1 MATNNGNLIITGG
14 SGKKILNKHY
24 IVAEEHQNKWILLK
38 PTFIRMLGSSFRNSL
53 WKEFVILKIDR
64 SNLKLAFC

>member
-14 SGKKILNKHY
+14 SGKKILNNHY

-38 PTFIRMLGSSFRNSL
+38 PTFIRMLGSSFRI
-53 WKEFVILKIDR
+53 FVEGVCDFKNR
-64 SNLKLAFC
+64 PQ

>member
-14 SGKKILNKHY
+14 SGKKILNNHY

-38 PTFIRMLGSSFRNSL
+38 PTFIRMLGRSSRI
-53 WKEFVILKIDR
+53 FVEGVCDFKNR
-64 SNLKLAFC
+64 PQ

>member
-14 SGKKILNKHY
+14 SGKKILNNHY

-38 PTFIRMLGSSFRNSL
+38 PTFIRL